1 MLSTLA
7 IRDYAL
13 IERLEIEFG
22 RGLNILTGETGAGK
36 SIIVGALGMVVGE
49 RASTDRVRTGARKAW
64 IEAVFED
71 ANTAPLN
78 ALLMEHGIE
87 PMPGL
92 ILRREIGKTQSRAFI
107 NDTPATLA
115 LLRRVAAQLIDL
127 HGQHEHQSLLRTE
140 THIQL
145 LDNFGRLGGLL
156 SRYRQAYAEVASLLE
171 RRRRVTGE
179 QQGLQAQKERLA
191 YEIEEI
197 DAVDP
202 EPDEE
207 ERLEEEHRRL
217 EHAERL
223 FSSTAT
229 LYEMLYAR
237 ESSTSDQLVIAR
249 NELQALARIDRSF
262 DAILEEMRSAH
273 IAVEE
278 AASFLQEYNAH
289 IEFSPDRLERIRER
303 LGDLDRL
310 KRKYG
315 GTLAAVRLH
324 RARIGERLELAEN
337 YDAALEKIDEEIRQ
351 AQEVLSRAALRLSEK
366 RHEVAE
372 RIEGAIASE
381 LAKLGI
387 AGSRLEVRFERRPE
401 SSGWIRLAVAG
412 QPDAR
417 FAAYANGMDKVSF
430 FISTNVGEVPKPLA
444 RVVSG
449 GEISRIMLALKT
461 ILARSDRLPV
471 LVFDEIDSGI
481 SGAVAA
487 RVAASLRALARYHQ
501 VIAITHLPQIAA
513 QAETHFLV
521 EKQVE
526 GSRTVTG
533 IRRLAEGERAEHVA
547 SLFAGT
553 TVTSTT
559 LETAHE
565 LMQRKED

>member
-36 SIIVGALGMVVGE
+36 SIIVGALKMVLGE
-49 RASTDRVRTGARKAW
+49 RASTDKVRTGARKAW
-64 IEAVFED
+64 IEAMFED
-71 ANTAPLN
+71 ANTASLS
-78 ALLMEHGIE
+78 ALLEAHDIE
-87 PMPGL
+87 SMPGL
-92 ILRREIGKTQSRAFI
+92 ILRREIGRTHSRAFI
-107 NDTPATLA
+107 NDTPATLP
-115 LLRRVAAQLIDL
+115 LLRQVAAHLIDL

-145 LDNFGRLGGLL
+145 LDNFGRLGGLQ
-156 SRYRQAYAEVASLLE
+156 SRYRKAYSAVADLLE
-171 RRRRVTGE
+171 QRRQITGE
-179 QQGLQAQKERLA
+179 QEGLQAQKERLA
-191 YEIEEI
+191 FEI
-197 DAVDP
+197 DEIDEVGPQPA
-202 EPDEE
+202 EE
-207 ERLEEEHRRL
+207 EKLEEQCRRL

-223 FSSTAT
+223 FSSTAS

-249 NELQALARIDRSF
+249 NELQALARIDHSF
-262 DAILEEMRSAH
+262 ATVLEEIRSAH

-289 IEFSPDRLERIRER
+289 VEFSPDRLERIRAR

-315 GTLAAVRLH
+315 GTLASVALH
-324 RARIGERLELAEN
+324 RAHLGERLDLAEN
-337 YDAALEKIDEEIRQ
+337 YDAALQRIDEEIRQ
-351 AQEVLSRAALRLSEK
+351 AQEVLSSAALRLSEK

-372 RIEGAIASE
+372 RIEGDIAAE

-387 AGSRLEVRFERRPE
+387 ADGRLEVRFERK
-401 SSGWIRLAVAG
+401 SDTSGWIRLAVAG
-412 QPDAR
+412 QPDAC
-417 FAAYANGMDKVSF
+417 FTAYANGMDQVSF
-430 FISTNVGEVPKPLA
+430 YISTNVGEMPKPLA

-481 SGAVAA
+481 SGVVAA
-487 RVAASLRALARYHQ
+487 KVAGSLRALARYHQ

-513 QAETHFLV
+513 QAEAHFLV
-521 EKQVE
+521 EKQVS
-526 GSRTVTG
+526 GHRTATS
-533 IRRLAEGERAEHVA
+533 IRRLEQAERAEHVA
-547 SLFAGT
+547 ALFAGT
-553 TVTSTT
+553 ALTTTT
-559 LETAHE
+559 LESARE
-565 LMQRKED
+565 LMQR